1 MQRIERS
8 VWSALSPRRFALCEN
23 QSGEDSRRSIRSALL
38 NTQLEIA
45 VIGLFM
51 ASSDQE
57 IGASKQLAPGAPNT
71 QLLIDL
77 TRKRFI

>member
-1 MQRIERS
+1 MRLRRGAICLQPFGMGMQ
-8 VWSALSPRRFALCEN
+8 
-23 QSGEDSRRSIRSALL
+23 RSIRSALL